1 MSASAREEID
11 EKVQEDLLRLDAYR
25 NQLAQMIQQHQVLAA
40 SRADHLRAREA
51 LHGLEGAREDSEVL
65 VPLGGEAYIRGHP
78 DRTGPVF
85 LGIGS
90 GYVAELER
98 PRAAELLAQRTK
110 QIEQAARDLEAQ
122 ILQVEERMT
131 LLRRRVE
138 SMEARSGSEPPHGD
152 VGRR

>member
-1 MSASAREEID
+1 MSAPSREEI
-11 EKVQEDLLRLDAYR
+11 EQQVQEDLMRLDAYR
-25 NQLAQMIQQHQVLAA
+25 NQLSQMIQQHQVLAA

-51 LHGLEGAREDSEVL
+51 LHGLEAASDDSEVL
-65 VPLGGEAYIRGHP
+65 VPLGGEAYIRGQP

-98 PRAAELLAQRTK
+98 PRASELLAERTK
-110 QIEQAARDLEAQ
+110 QIEQAARDLEGQ

-131 LLRRRVE
+131 ILRRRVE
-138 SMEARSGSEPPHGD
+138 SMESRSAAEPTHGD
-152 VGRR
+152 VGRH